1 KKTCVEETSIIMF
14 FWRGLNLA
22 ITMIMLGHRA
32 LGITLTVYSS
42 CWMDTGTVPSFF
54 SYCDL

>member
-1 KKTCVEETSIIMF
+1 
-14 FWRGLNLA
+14 
-22 ITMIMLGHRA
+22 MIMLGHRA

-54 SYCDL
+54 SYCDVSTYKEQYLRIMIDVYQHPQL